1 MGDLPGPGGHG
12 GPGLFSGD
20 RAPRVLPLPHPE
32 PPSGGLSGGAHSGDL
47 LRGRNGQPEGSY
59 LDDFC
64 QRFWTGYL
72 DDRLADLDSYNFF
85 LRHEEDF
92 VSSYASTDPS
102 EDISESFAFF
112 VLWDVPESEA
122 VWAEK
127 LRFFL
132 DYPELTEFRR
142 QVRENL
148 GLEQPEQAA

>member
-1 MGDLPGPGGHG
+1 MCIR
-12 GPGLFSGD
+12 D
-20 RAPRVLPLPHPE
+20 R
-32 PPSGGLSGGAHSGDL
+32 
-47 LRGRNGQPEGSY
+47 
-59 LDDFC
+59 
-64 QRFWTGYL
+64 
-72 DDRLADLDSYNFF
+72 
-85 LRHEEDF
+85 
-92 VSSYASTDPS
+92 
-102 EDISESFAFF
+102 DISESFAFF

>member
-1 MGDLPGPGGHG
+1 MGFTVETSVSALAVFFQ
-12 GPGLFSGD
+12 GLLSFFS
-20 RAPRVLPLPHPE
+20 PCVLPLIPLYL
-32 PPSGGLSGGAHSGDL
+32 GYLAGGASAEDL
-47 LRGRNGQPEGSY
+47 TDRQRRRLTLRNT
-59 LDDFC
+59 L
-64 QRFWTGYL
+64 
-72 DDRLADLDSYNFF
+72 FF
-85 LRHEEDF
+85 ILG
-92 VSSYASTDPS
+92 
-102 EDISESFAFF
+102 ISFAFF

>member
-1 MGDLPGPGGHG
+1 METYCEAGMV
-12 GPGLFSGD
+12 S
-20 RAPRVLPLPHPE
+20 R
-32 PPSGGLSGGAHSGDL
+32 
-47 LRGRNGQPEGSY
+47 EGSY

-64 QRFWTGYL
+64 QQFWTGYL

-122 VWAEK
+122 VWAGE
-127 LRFFL
+127 
-132 DYPELTEFRR
+132 
-142 QVRENL
+142 
-148 GLEQPEQAA
+148 AAGFSWTTRS